1 LFFRRFLLDLPE
13 RFLRPPIIGL
23 AAEGG
28 PEGRPEGGPEGRP
41 EGAVGMGL
49 GLVILGALVLGA
61 LVLAALVLGAPG
73 FELKIDEALPILFI
87 G

>member
-1 LFFRRFLLDLPE
+1 M
-13 RFLRPPIIGL
+13 GL

-28 PEGRPEGGPEGRP
+28 SEGRPEGGPEGAV
-41 EGAVGMGL
+41 GVVGMGL
-49 GLVILGALVLGA
+49 GLFILGALVLGA
-61 LVLAALVLGAPG
+61 FVLGALVLGAPG